1 LGALFGGL
9 KIAVILSAVLIVLE
23 KMNKAIP
30 FTEEADK
37 EVSVLYTPL
46 KSIIPLIFPNLVVN
60 GKPIGDDLKEE
71 EVLENPS

>member
-1 LGALFGGL
+1 
-9 KIAVILSAVLIVLE
+9 VLE